1 MPCRRERLGGEGGR
15 SGQDGCGEG
24 RGATRGGRRGGGC
37 PPRSA
42 RETRVF
48 ARAVLVA
55 DARAGERAARR
66 SIDRAT
72 DEMAAGTVVRG
83 RRTVAEVPSFFMP
96 TSRAAYVLTVDR
108 RADLAPRR
116 GRPRTCAGAEGR
128 CVVGA
133 RRQRTGN
140 LSRGKRVTRTT
151 WPDDGSIADAER
163 SGGKAR
169 GADLGHAGGAAGE
182 GGGLA
187 GRDGG
192 GGGERGDGG
201 HAWTRARGGSEAM
214 RHVSGERREDRAQRR
229 NSLSRRTE
237 PRKQSVRAITPI
249 TSAILAPRY
258 QHPRTFHPVP

>member
-42 RETRVF
+42 RATWVR
-48 ARAVLVA
+48 ARGSRRGRARGGTGRAAIDRSRDRRDGRGDRRSRSAHRGGGAVL
-55 DARAGERAARR
+55 
-66 SIDRAT
+66 
-72 DEMAAGTVVRG
+72 
-83 RRTVAEVPSFFMP
+83 
-96 TSRAAYVLTVDR
+96 LH
-108 RADLAPRR
+108 ADLAR
-116 GRPRTCAGAEGR
+116 GVRPDGGQTRGLGAEAGEAADLR
-128 CVVGA
+128 GGGGA
-133 RRQRTGN
+133 MRRRRRRQRTGN

>member
-1 MPCRRERLGGEGGR
+1 MRRGTGR
-15 SGQDGCGEG
+15 D
-24 RGATRGGRRGGGC
+24 ARGGGAAAG
-37 PPRSA
+37 A
-42 RETRVF
+42 RHARRARRGS

-128 CVVGA
+128 CVGGVGVSGRGTCREGRGLRG
-133 RRQRTGN
+133 RRGPTTDRSRTP
-140 LSRGKRVTRTT
+140 S
-151 WPDDGSIADAER
+151 
-163 SGGKAR
+163 
-169 GADLGHAGGAAGE
+169 
-182 GGGLA
+182 
-187 GRDGG
+187 
-192 GGGERGDGG
+192 
-201 HAWTRARGGSEAM
+201 ARGGRRGARTWATREAPREKAAALPAVTAVGAVREATADM
-214 RHVSGERREDRAQRR
+214 LGRERGGGVRRCDTSAANAREDRAQRR

-258 QHPRTFHPVP
+258 QHPRTFHPVR